1 MRKNIFFRPAALL
14 GAMAL
19 VVLVLAG
26 ALLGAETQIEV
37 LALFCITVVF
47 VAIGSKLKLK
57 AVLDEAA
64 QDHQRALGIA
74 CIAGV
79 LVLVV
84 FFREEHFAL
93 LLLGTVLLYAT
104 ACLGL
109 NIQFGYVGIVN
120 FAGASFFGIGAYTTA
135 VLSSHTALP
144 HLLILLGGGLTASFI
159 GCLLLLPVLR
169 TRGHY
174 GALVTIAFA
183 TLFRSF
189 LEVNDTLGGPQGLK
203 IPALKLFGW
212 DLGTGLVFGE
222 TETSFY
228 ANYVLFALLLCVLA
242 YLCVR
247 RLERSWVG
255 VAMDMVRTDE
265 IAASV
270 FGISITHQKI
280 LAFML
285 GNLLVGIAGA
295 THGMM
300 TNYIAPNNFTFAD
313 SLILVSMLLLG
324 GIGNP
329 WGIFPAAALILILPE
344 KLQFIQEY
352 RFLFYGMVIIF
363 ILLFRSQG
371 LLPRGIRRFFPGQ
384 ETSNG

>member
-1 MRKNIFFRPAALL
+1 MKSVSFRSLMPL
-14 GAMAL
+14 GAAM
-19 VVLVLAG
+19 LVLLALSW
-26 ALLGAETQIEV
+26 ALLGAETQTEV
-37 LALFCITVVF
+37 FGLFGVTAVIAVIVSRLKFTESLGRAAVEHERAVGVACVVGVLILTALFH
-47 VAIGSKLKLK
+47 
-57 AVLDEAA
+57 E
-64 QDHQRALGIA
+64 DH
-74 CIAGV
+74 
-79 LVLVV
+79 
-84 FFREEHFAL
+84 FPL
-93 LLLGTVLLYAT
+93 LLLGSVLLYAT

-120 FAGASFFGIGAYTTA
+120 FAGASFFGIGAYTAA
-135 VLSSHTALP
+135 VLAGHTAMP
-144 HLLILLGGGLTASFI
+144 HLLILAVGGAMAALV
-159 GCLLLLPVLR
+159 GCVLLLPVLR

-203 IPALKLFGW
+203 IPSLKLFGW
-212 DLGTGLVFGE
+212 DLGEGLIFGGVE
-222 TETSFY
+222 FSFY
-228 ANYVLFALLLCVLA
+228 ANYVFFALLLCTAA
-242 YLCVR
+242 YVCVR
-247 RLERSWVG
+247 RVERSWLG

-270 FGISITHQKI
+270 FGISIARQKI
-280 LAFML
+280 IAFVL

-295 THGMM
+295 AYGMM

-329 WGIFPAAALILILPE
+329 LGVFPAAALILILPE

-352 RFLFYGMVIIF
+352 RFLLYGAVIIF
-363 ILLFRSQG
+363 ILLFRAEG
-371 LLPRGIRRFFPGQ
+371 LLPRGIRRFFPYRR
-384 ETSNG
+384 

>member
-1 MRKNIFFRPAALL
+1 
-14 GAMAL
+14 
-19 VVLVLAG
+19 
-26 ALLGAETQIEV
+26 
-37 LALFCITVVF
+37 
-47 VAIGSKLKLK
+47 
-57 AVLDEAA
+57 
-64 QDHQRALGIA
+64 
-74 CIAGV
+74 
-79 LVLVV
+79 
-84 FFREEHFAL
+84 
-93 LLLGTVLLYAT
+93 
-104 ACLGL
+104 L

-212 DLGTGLVFGE
+212 DLGAGLVFGE